1 MALAN
6 LLPAVQAHPALAVL
20 VVGFSIALA
29 WALHSRQRA
38 SRELN
43 LPFLRFEDGDDSRQ
57 RYVTDSG
64 TLFKIGYD
72 RYLKHGQAFKMRNY
86 IEELPPQVY
95 LPLKYLD
102 EVKGAPQG
110 KLSFPSFS
118 RLLFLQDET
127 GMAKQTDEAAH
138 VIRTDLIR
146 NQREDTYALVAALL
160 CFKLNAVGLTR
171 SCSASVSRAG
181 GGERC
186 SYR

>member
-6 LLPAVQAHPALAVL
+6 LVPVVQAHPAVAVL
-20 VVGFSIALA
+20 VLSISIALA
-29 WALHSRQRA
+29 WALDSKRRA
-38 SRELN
+38 SRELLD

-110 KLSFPSFS
+110 KLSFPYFS

-146 NQREDTYALVAALL
+146 NQREDTYLYLGA
-160 CFKLNAVGLTR
+160 CCCTSKSTR
-171 SCSASVSRAG
+171 LG
-181 GGERC
+181 
-186 SYR
+186 

>member
-6 LLPAVQAHPALAVL
+6 LVPAVQGHPALVVL
-20 VVGFSIALA
+20 ILSFSIALA
-29 WALHSRQRA
+29 WALHSKRRA

-64 TLFKIGYD
+64 TLFKIGYE

-86 IEELPPQVY
+86 IEEQLPQVY

-102 EVKGAPQG
+102 EVKTAPQG
-110 KLSFPSFS
+110 KLSFPYFS
-118 RLLFLQDET
+118 RLLFSQDET

-146 NQREDTYALVAALL
+146 NQREDSYALVPALL
-160 CFKLNAVGLTR
+160 CCA
-171 SCSASVSRAG
+171 
-181 GGERC
+181 
-186 SYR
+186 